1 MEITEKVAYLKGLA
15 EGLDLDTAKS
25 KEGKLISVMI
35 GILEE
40 IGMSIEDLE
49 ENTVALG
56 EEIDAISD
64 DLSDVEKAVFDEDD
78 DDDDC
83 CCGDEDD
90 DFFEVDCPNC
100 GDTLM
105 IDESVLEE
113 GVIQCPGCKQKFAL
127 DLSDDCCCG
136 DGDEDGCGCGC
147 EERAPRV
154 GVRSFLRNYA
164 GPRPLAPA
172 FCRKQHRSLSCAALD
187 TIV

>member
-1 MEITEKVAYLKGLA
+1 MTISEKVAYLKGLA

-49 ENTVALG
+49 ENAEALG

-64 DLSDVEKAVFDEDD
+64 DLSDVEKAVFDDADE

-83 CCGDEDD
+83 CCDDD

-100 GDTLM
+100 GETLM

-127 DLSDDCCCG
+127 DLSDDCCCE
-136 DGDEDGCGCGC
+136 DEDDDCDCGCGCGC
-147 EERAPRV
+147 EDHDHEE
-154 GVRSFLRNYA
+154 
-164 GPRPLAPA
+164 
-172 FCRKQHRSLSCAALD
+172 
-187 TIV
+187 